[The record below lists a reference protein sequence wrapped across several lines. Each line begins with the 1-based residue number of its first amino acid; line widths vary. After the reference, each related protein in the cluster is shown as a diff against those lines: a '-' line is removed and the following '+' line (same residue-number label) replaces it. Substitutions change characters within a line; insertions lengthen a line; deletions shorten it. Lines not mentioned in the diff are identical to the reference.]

1 MKKADKNLIT
11 DLLLLPAGIATIFS
25 GFLLQIKYHMGR
37 LPKTTEVLSAD
48 YYDWTVIHK
57 YSSVVFFIILCVH
70 IYLHKEWYISLFK
83 KIPVKRDRT
92 SRLAFILIITSLF
105 GFIPWGQSIINSL
118 LGHPSAATERIF
130 VEIHD
135 KLGIILMIKVIMH
148 VWKRFGWIVKRI
160 TGYFNKSRQ
169 AVTAEK

>member
-11 DLLLLPAGIATIFS
+11 DILLLPSGFFTLFS

-48 YYDWTVIHK
+48 YYDWATIHK
-57 YSSVVFFIILCVH
+57 YSSVAFFIIICVH
-70 IYLHKEWYISLFK
+70 IYLHKEWYISLFR
-83 KIPVKRDRT
+83 KIPVKRDRS
-92 SRLAFILIITSLF
+92 SRVALILIVTALF

-118 LGHPSAATERIF
+118 LGHTSPVSERIF

-135 KLGIILMIKVIMH
+135 KLGILLMIKVIIH
-148 VWKRFGWIVKRI
+148 LWKRFGWIVKRI
-160 TGYFNKSRQ
+160 TGYFHKPRQ
-169 AVTAEK
+169 AVPETK